1 MNGTNYLLMPRDLAL
16 LKEIAQL
23 QVIDREQAR
32 TIGNFGS
39 QTRLNYRL
47 AALRSLGLLKQFFV
61 GLGPGTK
68 KAVFCLTRKGAQ
80 VARVPY
86 RRTRVASASVLGF
99 DPFLIHR
106 IAIADIYVSVIH
118 KPVAKGAAAGAWQF
132 FEKPLTPNSHLIP
145 DGYFELETAG
155 ARRGMAEVN
164 RTGGTLYFPAG
175 TYYYR
180 ATGPL
185 RPAGRLLSTSR
196 TPASTRRPRWKA
208 TVLRGMPRASAA
220 ASRVSGSAD
229 SDASRY
235 RLRRTG
241 SPSAPS
247 ASRSFRG
254 RIARVYHSKNKML
267 DKSCRSA

>member
-1 MNGTNYLLMPRDLAL
+1 MPRDLAL

-32 TIGNFGS
+32 TIGAFGS

-86 RRTRVASASVLGF
+86 HRTRIASGSVLGF

-118 KPVAKGAAAGAWQF
+118 KPVPEGAVAGAWQF
-132 FEKPLTPNSHLIP
+132 FEKPLTPNTHLIP

-155 ARRGMAEVN
+155 APRGMFIEMDM
-164 RTGGTLYFPAG
+164 GTETAKVWRKKVSEYLAFAVSGEFQKKFGPPQF
-175 TYYYR
+175 R
-180 ATGPL
+180 VLVVATSARRLLNLSRVISRMTPKIFWLATLEDIKASGPWSPIWF
-185 RPAGRLLSTSR
+185 RPADDQ
-196 TPASTRRPRWKA
+196 K
-208 TVLRGMPRASAA
+208 
-220 ASRVSGSAD
+220 
-229 SDASRY
+229 
-235 RLRRTG
+235 
-241 SPSAPS
+241 
-247 ASRSFRG
+247 
-254 RIARVYHSKNKML
+254 HSIF
-267 DKSCRSA
+267 